1 MITSA
6 TEAPSL
12 NVLMKV
18 AQSGLSTIGLI
29 LSATSMQNSLGN
41 GLSVSQLKT
50 QATQITQVASN
61 IAMALLSKKVP
72 GMSTIM
78 GLYIYLL

>member
-1 MITSA
+1 MD
-6 TEAPSL
+6 
-12 NVLMKV
+12 V
-18 AQSGLSTIGLI
+18 AQSGLSAIGLI
-29 LSATSMQNSLGN
+29 LSATSMQTSLGN

-50 QATQITQVASN
+50 QATQITQVATN

-78 GLYIYLL
+78 GLSD